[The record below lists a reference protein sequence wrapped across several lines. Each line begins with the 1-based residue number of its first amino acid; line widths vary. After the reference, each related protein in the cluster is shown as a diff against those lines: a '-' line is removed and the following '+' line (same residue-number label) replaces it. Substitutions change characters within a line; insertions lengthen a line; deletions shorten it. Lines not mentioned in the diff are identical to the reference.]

1 MYCTHSGNSNLSAVK
16 KNNLTKYFIITVK
29 DKLMLKKIYKALVL
43 SRIASAA
50 NETLRTLSDR
60 QLDDMGLSRATFVS
74 EIVNS
79 VRKDLDN
86 AEKNKSRRQMIAEL
100 INPNLAGSV

>member
-1 MYCTHSGNSNLSAVK
+1 M
-16 KNNLTKYFIITVK
+16 IITVK
-29 DKLMLKKIYKALVL
+29 DKFMLKKIYKALVL

-50 NETLRTLSDR
+50 NETLRKLSDR

-74 EIVNS
+74 EIVDS

-100 INPNLAGSV
+100 INPKLEGSVK

>member
-1 MYCTHSGNSNLSAVK
+1 MV
-16 KNNLTKYFIITVK
+16 
-29 DKLMLKKIYKALVL
+29 KKIYNALVL
-43 SRIASAA
+43 SRISSAA

-74 EIVNS
+74 EIVDS

>member
-1 MYCTHSGNSNLSAVK
+1 MFK
-16 KNNLTKYFIITVK
+16 KL
-29 DKLMLKKIYKALVL
+29 YKEMIL
-43 SRIASAA
+43 SRAASAA
-50 NETLRTLSDR
+50 NETLKTLSDR

-79 VRKDLDN
+79 VRKDLDA
-86 AEKNKSRRQMIAEL
+86 AESSPSTRQMINQI

>member
-1 MYCTHSGNSNLSAVK
+1 
-16 KNNLTKYFIITVK
+16 
-29 DKLMLKKIYKALVL
+29 MLKKIHKVMVL
-43 SRIASAA
+43 SRTASAA
-50 NETLRTLSDR
+50 NDTLRTLSDR

-79 VRKDLDN
+79 VRKDLDA
-86 AEKNKSRRQMIAEL
+86 AESSPSTRQMINQI